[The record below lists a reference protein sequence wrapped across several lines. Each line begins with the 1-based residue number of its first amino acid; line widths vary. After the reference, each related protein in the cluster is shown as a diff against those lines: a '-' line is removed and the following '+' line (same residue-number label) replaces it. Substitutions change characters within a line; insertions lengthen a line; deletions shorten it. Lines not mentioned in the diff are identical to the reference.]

1 MSTDSPYFEEY
12 VLTHWPRFLG
22 TRLIGDRWYLYR
34 VDPLTGRELSTIL
47 NSGSLYSIHLIV
59 YHTWIVLDN

>member
-1 MSTDSPYFEEY
+1 MYTNSPYFNEY
-12 VLTHWPRFLG
+12 VLTHWPRFLR
-22 TRLIGDRWYLYR
+22 TKLIGDRWYLHR
-34 VDPLTGRELSTIL
+34 IDPNSGIELSTIL